1 MWITRF
7 FKYCCSFFCCCC
19 CSVYLFID
27 DVAVVV
33 VIIINIIVVGVGV
46 TLIKKT
52 VIYRRQAISSINIKD
67 LSCFETSGVR
77 IHEDLIIMDSV
88 ETSEAV
94 IGHL

>member
-1 MWITRF
+1 MMLLLI
-7 FKYCCSFFCCCC
+7 
-19 CSVYLFID
+19 
-27 DVAVVV
+27 VV
-33 VIIINIIVVGVGV
+33 VIIINIIVVGVGVGVGV